1 MQMNRNVCAV
11 IVAAVS
17 LAVFAPGRAQK
28 KVDFQA
34 EIQPI
39 LEQSCAGC
47 HGAKVQMG
55 GLRLDQRVMRVVQPG
70 SAAKSLLYQR
80 VAGLGDKP
88 RMPMGGK
95 LAPEAVEKIKTWIDQ
110 GAEWPDMAAST
121 AGPAKKHWAFVAP
134 VRPVAPVV
142 ANKKWAAGPID
153 KFVLARLEKEG
164 MGPSAE
170 ADRVTL
176 LRRLSLDLTGLPPTT
191 EEVDAFV
198 GDRGARAYEKQ
209 VDRLLAS
216 PHYGERWARVWLDA
230 ARYADSDGYEKDK
243 ARQVWFY
250 RDWVINAMNR
260 DMPYDQ
266 FIIRQIAGDQLPHAT
281 QDDMVATGFLRNSM
295 LNEEGGVDP
304 EQFRMEAMFDR
315 MEAIGKGVLGVTIQ
329 CAQCHNHKF
338 DPLKQEDY
346 YRMMAFLNNSN
357 EANVAVYTP
366 REEMKRAEVLRE
378 TAELESGLK
387 HRTSDWEARMAAWE
401 ESVSKRGP
409 QWTVLKFPEEELSS
423 GGQKLIPLEDGSLL
437 AQGDPGINNDTKLT
451 SKTGLRKITALQ
463 LELLTDANLP
473 RGGPGRG
480 VNGMCALSEIT
491 VEAGGD
497 AKAKP
502 VKVKIASATA
512 DVNPAE
518 MPLNERLQD
527 KGKPAKVTG
536 PVEFAIDGNAR
547 TAWGIDVGP
556 GLRNQARKAVFQ
568 FAEPVEIPGGAF
580 LTLHLNQAH
589 GGGPFFNN
597 NLGRFRISVT
607 DAADAV
613 ADPLP
618 KTVREV
624 LAIPRGRRSGE
635 QVWTVFRYW
644 RTTVPEWREVNE
656 RIAGL
661 WREYP
666 EGGSQLVLDQ
676 RDKARET
683 HILTRGDYSKPAAA
697 VGPGVPEFLNPLP
710 ADAPATRLTFA
721 QWLVDRKTPT
731 TARSLVNRVWQTYFG
746 IGIVATSEDLGTQ
759 SEAPSHLELLDWL
772 AVDFMDNGWSM
783 KKLSREIVMSAT
795 YRQNSRVTPELAER
809 DPYNRLLARGPR
821 FRVEAEVVRD
831 IALAASG
838 LLNPEVGGASVYPP
852 APGFLFEK
860 PVSYS
865 TKDWFTSNGAERYR
879 RALYTFRYRSVPY
892 PMLQTFDAPSGENS
906 CVRRARSNTPLQAL
920 TMLNEPLFVEMAQEL
935 AARTMREGGADDAH
949 RIRYA
954 FRRCVSR
961 SPTAAEAAELL
972 ALLEREEARF
982 AAAGREPERFAG
994 SKVQHAAAWTAVA
1007 RVLLNLDET
1016 ITKE

>member
-1 MQMNRNVCAV
+1 MQMNRNVCV
-11 IVAAVS
+11 TLGAVS
-17 LAVFAPGRAQK
+17 MALFSTGRAQK
-28 KVDFQA
+28 KADFQT

-39 LEQSCAGC
+39 FEQSCAGC
-47 HGAKVQMG
+47 HGAKLQMG
-55 GLRLDQRVMRVVQPG
+55 QLRLDRKADAGKVLQPG
-70 SAAKSLLYQR
+70 NAAKSLLYQR
-80 VAGLGDKP
+80 VAGLGGKA

-95 LAPEAVEKIKTWIDQ
+95 LAPEQIERIKVWIDQ
-110 GAEWPDMAAST
+110 GAEWPETVAVT
-121 AGPAKKHWAFVAP
+121 PVKKHWAFVAP
-134 VRPVAPVV
+134 IRPALPSV
-142 ANKKWAAGPID
+142 ANAKWAAGPID
-153 KFVLARLEKEG
+153 RFILARLEKEG
-164 MGPSAE
+164 IAPSAE

-176 LRRLSLDLTGLPPTT
+176 LRRLSLDLTGLPPTP

-198 GDRGARAYEKQ
+198 NDRRPRAYEKQ

-260 DMPYDQ
+260 DLPYDQ

-281 QDDMVATGFLRNSM
+281 QDDLVATGFLRNSM
-295 LNEEGGVDP
+295 INEEGGVDP
-304 EQFRMEAMFDR
+304 EQFRMESMFDR

-329 CAQCHNHKF
+329 CAQCHDHKF

-366 REEMKRAEVLRE
+366 GEEIKRVAILRQ
-378 TAELESGLK
+378 TAELESGLR
-387 HRTSDWEARMAAWE
+387 HRTPDWEARMAAWE
-401 ESVSKRGP
+401 AAVSKARP
-409 QWTVLKFPEEELSS
+409 RWTVLKFPEEELSS
-423 GGQKLIPLEDGSLL
+423 GGQKLIPQEDGSLL
-437 AQGDPGINNDTKLT
+437 AQGDPGINNNTKLT
-451 SKTGLRKITALQ
+451 SKTSLEKITALQ
-463 LELLTDANLP
+463 LELLADANLP

-491 VEAGGD
+491 VEAGAD

-502 VKVKIASATA
+502 AKVKIASATA
-512 DVNPAE
+512 DVNPPEA
-518 MPLNERLQD
+518 PLNERLQD
-527 KGKPAKVTG
+527 KGKPVKVTG
-536 PVEFAIDGNAR
+536 PVEYAIDGKTD

-556 GLRNQARKAVFQ
+556 GQRNRSRKAVFL
-568 FAEPVEIPGGAF
+568 FAEPVEIAGGPV
-580 LTLHLNQAH
+580 LTLHLNQNH

-607 DAADAV
+607 DAPDAV

-618 KTVREV
+618 KTVRDV
-624 LAIPRGRRSGE
+624 FAIPRERRSVE
-635 QVWTVFRYW
+635 QARTVFRYW

-666 EGGSQLVLDQ
+666 EGASQLVLDQ
-676 RDKARET
+676 REKPRET
-683 HILTRGDYSKPAAA
+683 HILTRGDYSKPAAV

-710 ADAPATRLTFA
+710 AGAPVTRLTFA
-721 QWLVDRKTPT
+721 KWLVDRKTPT

-759 SEAPSHLELLDWL
+759 SEAPSHPELLDWL

-783 KKLSREIVMSAT
+783 KKLSRTIVMSAA
-795 YRQNSRVTPELAER
+795 YRQTSRVTPDLAER

-831 IALAASG
+831 IALSASG
-838 LLNPEVGGASVYPP
+838 LLNGEVGGPSVYPP

-865 TKDWFTSNGAERYR
+865 TKDWFTSRGAERYR

-920 TMLNEPLFVEMAQEL
+920 TMLNEPLFMEMAQEL
-935 AARTMREGGADDAH
+935 AARTLREGGVDDAH
-949 RIRYA
+949 RIQYA

-961 SPTAAEAAELL
+961 APTEAESAELL
-972 ALLEREEARF
+972 ALLKKEEGRF
-982 AAAGREPERFAG
+982 AEAGREPEKFAG
-994 SKVQHAAAWTAVA
+994 SKLEHAAAWTAVA